1 MSKWTCPINEQTK
14 CSYCLIQFNFV
25 NLTVIMKLLLSLM
38 FLNLLMPNFGQER
51 TENTFYGFSGQVMA
65 RVEGVL
71 DLGVRVRVLKVNRV
85 WKNNRVKKPNDLI
98 QKSILI
104 RARGNAE
111 ARNLQGAYLNGLRVG
126 QTFPIE
132 IRKSEENFWEILEL
146 NAEQIR
152 VASARLETKRNALG
166 RTSDG
171 ENNEASRALQRS
183 NRSENSREENGA
195 ERTEVLNQ
203 LNRVKRENAELRSR
217 VLKLESRLLRLE
229 NLMK

>member
-1 MSKWTCPINEQTK
+1 MSKGTCPINEQTK

-71 DLGVRVRVLKVNRV
+71 DVGVRIRVLKVNRV
-85 WKNNRVKKPNDLI
+85 WKNNRVKKPNDLT

-152 VASARLETKRNALG
+152 VSCPP
-166 RTSDG
+166 
-171 ENNEASRALQRS
+171 
-183 NRSENSREENGA
+183 
-195 ERTEVLNQ
+195 
-203 LNRVKRENAELRSR
+203 
-217 VLKLESRLLRLE
+217 
-229 NLMK
+229 

>member
-1 MSKWTCPINEQTK
+1 
-14 CSYCLIQFNFV
+14 
-25 NLTVIMKLLLSLM
+25 MKLLLPLM
-38 FLNLLMPNFGQER
+38 FLNLLKPILGQER

-71 DLGVRVRVLKVNRV
+71 DVGVRVRVLKVNRV
-85 WKNNRVKKPNDLI
+85 WKNNRVKKPNDLT

-104 RARGNAE
+104 RTRGNAE

-132 IRKSEENFWEILEL
+132 IRKGEDNFWEILEL
-146 NAEQIR
+146 NAEQKK
-152 VASARLETKRNALG
+152 VASVRLEAKRNAQAS
-166 RTSDG
+166 TAFG
-171 ENNEASRALQRS
+171 ENEENRRAMQRT
-183 NRSENSREENGA
+183 NRSDNSREENGA
-195 ERTEVLNQ
+195 ERTEVLDQ

>member
-1 MSKWTCPINEQTK
+1 MSKWTCPRNEQTK

-152 VASARLETKRNALG
+152 VASARLEAKRNALG

-171 ENNEASRALQRS
+171 EDNEASIALQRS

>member
-1 MSKWTCPINEQTK
+1 M
-14 CSYCLIQFNFV
+14 
-25 NLTVIMKLLLSLM
+25 
-38 FLNLLMPNFGQER
+38 
-51 TENTFYGFSGQVMA
+51 
-65 RVEGVL
+65 
-71 DLGVRVRVLKVNRV
+71 
-85 WKNNRVKKPNDLI
+85 
-98 QKSILI
+98 
-104 RARGNAE
+104 
-111 ARNLQGAYLNGLRVG
+111 RVG

-152 VASARLETKRNALG
+152 VASARLEAKRNALG